1 MKKLDE
7 AKKYYLG
14 NLNKD
19 QRGVLYDYLLSV
31 DEAYSGLSRDEFK
44 EFSKDY
50 IVFDCN
56 HWDWLAEDRT
66 DALEL
71 FEDEIKQLKKED
83 VFLDLA
89 KLTREQLSN
98 VEKVLKINKELVYK
112 TDRKLSKKGFD
123 EINKYPCLAFDDD
136 DNEWM
141 CFSRNPFGSIF
152 NNRGNK
158 TEISYNEFINL
169 FQDKEEIKLNL
180 QIGDTFEYEGFICEV
195 KEKIEE
201 KKWYKVTNRCFE
213 MFLCRKLNKEE
224 FKLFNEDTY
233 TELTEITDTNFI
245 NLLEEHS
252 K

>member
-71 FEDEIKQLKKED
+71 FENEIKQLK
-83 VFLDLA
+83 
-89 KLTREQLSN
+89 
-98 VEKVLKINKELVYK
+98 
-112 TDRKLSKKGFD
+112 
-123 EINKYPCLAFDDD
+123 
-136 DNEWM
+136 
-141 CFSRNPFGSIF
+141 
-152 NNRGNK
+152 
-158 TEISYNEFINL
+158 
-169 FQDKEEIKLNL
+169 KEEIKLNL
-180 QIGDTFEYEGFICEV
+180 QIGETFEYNGFICEV
-195 KEKIEE
+195 KEKIED
-201 KKWYKVTNRCFE
+201 KKWIKVIWD
-213 MFLCRKLNKEE
+213 
-224 FKLFNEDTY
+224 NEVSYDKIDI
-233 TELTEITDTNFI
+233 ERFDLLEKCGGILTEITDQEFI
-245 NLLEEHS
+245 KQLEEHS